1 MAKIL
6 TRDVTC
12 DWRQLLTMW
21 THDLMD
27 YIFKNII
34 IDLDSKKLDIFNQ
47 EDITELLVKQ
57 CRSANGGQLLYKED
71 NLIVDGFSMEATKL
85 LRKTLVLNEE
95 VDFTEISYDI
105 KLYKISR
112 NSPFGSGA
120 LDVGCETLSY

>member
-34 IDLDSKKLDIFNQ
+34 IDLDSKKLDIYN
-47 EDITELLVKQ
+47 
-57 CRSANGGQLLYKED
+57 
-71 NLIVDGFSMEATKL
+71 
-85 LRKTLVLNEE
+85 
-95 VDFTEISYDI
+95 
-105 KLYKISR
+105 
-112 NSPFGSGA
+112 
-120 LDVGCETLSY
+120 